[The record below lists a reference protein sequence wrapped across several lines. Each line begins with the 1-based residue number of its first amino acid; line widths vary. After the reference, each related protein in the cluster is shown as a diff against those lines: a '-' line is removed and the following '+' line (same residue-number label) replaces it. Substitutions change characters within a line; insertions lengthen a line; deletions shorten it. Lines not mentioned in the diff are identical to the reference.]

1 MGMEKIHIGQIV
13 EKVFYQ
19 SNKSKTEFAKDLGI
33 PNQNVNR
40 YFQNP
45 DWSVIKLIM
54 AGRSLDHDFGYLL
67 SPREKEYSVK
77 PKMFIQIE
85 VDDSKIDQIM
95 NILDQKEVYSI
106 VKNNG

>member
-1 MGMEKIHIGQIV
+1 MEKIHIGQIV
-13 EKVFYQ
+13 ENVFYQ

-40 YFQNP
+40 YFQKP

-54 AGRSLDHDFGYLL
+54 ASRSLNHDFGYLL
-67 SPREKEYSVK
+67 SPCEKEYNPK

-85 VDDSKIDQIM
+85 VEDAKIEQFMKLLDS
-95 NILDQKEVYSI
+95 NEVHSI
-106 VKNNG
+106 IKK